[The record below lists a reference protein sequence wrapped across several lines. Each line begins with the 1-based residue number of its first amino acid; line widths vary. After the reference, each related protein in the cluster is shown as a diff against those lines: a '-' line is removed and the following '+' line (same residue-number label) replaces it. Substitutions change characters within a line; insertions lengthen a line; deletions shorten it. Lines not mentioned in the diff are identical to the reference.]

1 MPSFETGVKQV
12 HLVGTDGQ
20 VPFEMQSQGTPQ
32 TKEGTALNVNTGAT
46 TTILSVPVTV
56 FNTAGVIINP
66 SASHTYTLNVYA
78 SPDGTIKA
86 DKVHTSNATG
96 GARSPIM
103 DCPAEYLVI
112 EVNNA
117 DTVNRTYDVWVR
129 KMNK

>member
-1 MPSFETGVKQV
+1 MATFETGVKQV

-32 TKEGTALNVNTGAT
+32 TKEGTALNVNAAAT
-46 TTILSVPVTV
+46 TTILSVPVTG

-66 SASHTYTLNVYA
+66 SASHNYTLNIYA
-78 SPDGTIKA
+78 SPDGVIKA
-86 DKVHTSNATG
+86 DKVHTSSATG

-103 DCPAEYLVI
+103 DCPAEYLII

-117 DTVNRTYDVWVR
+117 DAAAKTYDVWVR